1 MSSPIWTPAALSSE
15 CHSYQALCWRLVEA
29 QHRYSTLKLTD
40 GNAEQALLEELI
52 EESKPAIPAECRHLH
67 FLLAT
72 PFRYGADYP
81 RGSRFRRAGRTL
93 GVFYAAEQVTTAVAE
108 MAFYRLLFFS
118 ESPDTPWPANASE
131 YTAFSAG
138 LETRRLVDLTRP
150 PLAEDSALWLQREDY
165 SHCQAL
171 ADAARAAG
179 AEVIRYQSV
188 RDPQKGCNVA
198 VLVCPAF
205 AKREPVQTQTWR
217 VYLSASGVQALCE
230 FPAQSV
236 EFTRDV
242 FAQDSRIAAM
252 RWERRSGLQ
261 RPRSR

>member
-138 LETRRLVDLTRP
+138 LKPAVLSISRARHSRRILHCGCSAKTTVTVRP
-150 PLAEDSALWLQREDY
+150 WPMPPALQERKSSAINR
-165 SHCQAL
+165 C
-171 ADAARAAG
+171 
-179 AEVIRYQSV
+179 VIR
-188 RDPQKGCNVA
+188 RRVA
-198 VLVCPAF
+198 MSLS
-205 AKREPVQTQTWR
+205 
-217 VYLSASGVQALCE
+217 LSARPLPSASPCK
-230 FPAQSV
+230 P
-236 EFTRDV
+236 
-242 FAQDSRIAAM
+242 
-252 RWERRSGLQ
+252 RRGAST
-261 RPRSR
+261 